1 MGFKNWIKNVYGIVQ
16 LHFRATTKSFLE
28 ILSHQTVIY
37 ICNLSFNI
45 FIILFAQKKVFNNLQ
60 AQENCINFLKTIL
73 PHTTTTTTTR
83 QLFIY
88 LFIYLWCAMSVKNEI
103 YLPFYQ
109 LQSLNPYLFRSFM
122 EEVIFE

>member
-1 MGFKNWIKNVYGIVQ
+1 MKFKNWIKNVYGIAQ
-16 LHFRATTKSFLE
+16 LHFGATTKSFLE

-73 PHTTTTTTTR
+73 PHITTITTTTR

-88 LFIYLWCAMSVKNEI
+88 GV
-103 YLPFYQ
+103 Q
-109 LQSLNPYLFRSFM
+109 
-122 EEVIFE
+122 